1 MSSGG
6 SSPLTRGKPARRGL
20 EGMVRRLIPA
30 HAGKTRQAACRSSQ
44 HTAHPRSRGE
54 NTWLLPRGQRARG
67 SSPLT
72 RGKPPHLRALAR
84 WGRLIPAHAGKTN
97 TLITTMF
104 YNKAHPRSRGENTAL
119 VSQRFQFGNSS
130 PLTRGKHSVHS
141 RLACGSRLIPAHA
154 GKTCP
159 YSRSTYCLTAHPRSR
174 GENFASGALA
184 VCRWGSSPLTRGK
197 RRCPHG
203 ERAVRG
209 LIPAHAG
216 KTYRRWTAVSSPTA
230 HPRSRGENVRLRPM
244 CLWTTGSS
252 PLTRG
257 KLLTIL

>member
-1 MSSGG
+1 MAWRAWFAG
-6 SSPLTRGKPARRGL
+6 SSPLTRGKRVKQHADQ
-20 EGMVRRLIPA
+20 VSIRLIPA
-30 HAGKTRQAACRSSQ
+30 HAGKTRGYSLVGSAPA
-44 HTAHPRSRGE
+44 AHPRSRGG
-54 NTWLLPRGQRARG
+54 NPPTFGRSRVGAG

-72 RGKPPHLRALAR
+72 RGKRTHLLQLCFIT
-84 WGRLIPAHAGKTN
+84 RLTPAHAGKTRH
-97 TLITTMF
+97 LSASAF
-104 YNKAHPRSRGENTAL
+104 
-119 VSQRFQFGNSS
+119 NSA
-130 PLTRGKHSVHS
+130 T
-141 RLACGSRLIPAHA
+141 
-154 GKTCP
+154 
-159 YSRSTYCLTAHPRSR
+159 HPRSR

>member
-1 MSSGG
+1 MH
-6 SSPLTRGKPARRGL
+6 LVHVIRG
-20 EGMVRRLIPA
+20 LIPA
-30 HAGKTRQAACRSSQ
+30 HAGKTRPPWPGGHGSP
-44 HTAHPRSRGE
+44 AHPRSRGE
-54 NTWLLPRGQRARG
+54 NASSSMPIKSAYG

-72 RGKPPHLRALAR
+72 RGKHVATPSWAAR
-84 WGRLIPAHAGKTN
+84 P
-97 TLITTMF
+97 
-104 YNKAHPRSRGENTAL
+104 
-119 VSQRFQFGNSS
+119 
-130 PLTRGKHSVHS
+130 
-141 RLACGSRLIPAHA
+141 RLIPAHA

>member
-1 MSSGG
+1 MRLVSAGHVGLIPAHAGKTIGYCQDCQARSAHPRSRGENPPAVAWRAWFAG
-6 SSPLTRGKPARRGL
+6 SSPLTRGKRVKQHADQ
-20 EGMVRRLIPA
+20 VSIRLIPA
-30 HAGKTRQAACRSSQ
+30 HAGKTRGYSLVGSAPA
-44 HTAHPRSRGE
+44 AHPRSRGG
-54 NTWLLPRGQRARG
+54 NPPTFGRSRVGAG

-72 RGKPPHLRALAR
+72 RGKHGTCQPALSIR
-84 WGRLIPAHAGKTN
+84 QLIPAHAGKT
-97 TLITTMF
+97 L
-104 YNKAHPRSRGENTAL
+104 SAL
-119 VSQRFQFGNSS
+119 
-130 PLTRGKHSVHS
+130 
-141 RLACGSRLIPAHA
+141 AA
-154 GKTCP
+154 GLWK
-159 YSRSTYCLTAHPRSR
+159 SAHPRSR

>member
-44 HTAHPRSRGE
+44 HT
-54 NTWLLPRGQRARG
+54 
-67 SSPLT
+67 
-72 RGKPPHLRALAR
+72 
-84 WGRLIPAHAGKTN
+84 
-97 TLITTMF
+97 
-104 YNKAHPRSRGENTAL
+104 AHPRSRGENTAL

-159 YSRSTYCLTAHPRSR
+159 YSRSTYCLTAHPHSR